1 MNRHFASAL
10 TFAASTAAVACAAAI
25 ASSSAYAESPLAV
38 PATPFVSSLSRAEV
52 QAELMSQRATITAA
66 GGEWTH
72 QYNQVPQMNSGYTTA
87 QAKADYIASR
97 RQVMAM
103 TSEDSGSSYLASR
116 PASNNDIVVAGQA
129 R

>member
-10 TFAASTAAVACAAAI
+10 SFAASTAAVACAAAM

-52 QAELMSQRATITAA
+52 QAELMGQRATITAA
-66 GGEWTH
+66 GGEWAQQH
-72 QYNQVPQMNSGYTTA
+72 NQVARMNSGYTTA
-87 QAKADYIASR
+87 QAKAEYLAAR
-97 RQVMAM
+97 REVMAL
-103 TSEDSGSSYLASR
+103 TSEDSGSSYLAKR
-116 PASNNDIVVAGQA
+116 PAFDTGIVVAGQA

>member
-1 MNRHFASAL
+1 MTRHFASAL
-10 TFAASTAAVACAAAI
+10 SFAASTAAIACAAAM

-66 GGEWTH
+66 GGEWA
-72 QYNQVPQMNSGYTTA
+72 QQSNQVARMNSGYTTA
-87 QAKADYIASR
+87 QAKAEYLAAR
-97 RQVMAM
+97 REVMAL
-103 TSEDSGSSYLASR
+103 TGEDSGSSYLAKR
-116 PASNNDIVVAGQA
+116 PAFDTGIVVAGQA